1 MTTSSKRYSLTAPF
15 VAIGAFLVRGTD
27 DLGGIAR
34 LAFASALQVLS
45 LRIDRAETIRQL
57 DRLGL
62 SALPLILAGSAI
74 VGGVVAMQGLG
85 YVSRYNATEVYGWAA
100 GLSAYREVG
109 PLLLG
114 LTLAARVGTKNAAEL
129 ASMTAN
135 ERIDAL
141 IALGLDDKRVVLAP
155 RIVAIVAFAF
165 IVFPLCTTTIVG
177 VAFLLAALL
186 GDQLVVVS
194 FYSLVEYLPATHVL
208 EGLAR
213 MIAFGALTAVVST
226 YFGRNSG
233 RQAKSIGAAVYSSSV
248 AAMTAIVILN
258 LYLSLLSGAA

>member
-1 MTTSSKRYSLTAPF
+1 MSPF
-15 VAIGAFLVRGTD
+15 VAIGAVVTRGLD
-27 DLGGIAR
+27 DLGGVVR
-34 LAFASALQVLS
+34 LALATAAQALT
-45 LRIDRAETIRQL
+45 LRIDRAETVRQL

-62 SALPLILAGSAI
+62 SALPLILAGAAI

-141 IALGLDDKRVVLAP
+141 VALGLDDRRVVLAP
-155 RIVAIVAFAF
+155 RIVAITVFAA
-165 IVFPLCTTTIVG
+165 IVFPLCTTTIVA
-177 VAFLLAALL
+177 VAFVLAALL
-186 GDQLVVVS
+186 GDQLMVVS
-194 FYSLVEYLPATHVL
+194 YHSLAEYLPASHIL

-213 MIAFGALTAVVST
+213 LVAFGAVTAVVST

-233 RQAKSIGAAVYSSSV
+233 RQAKSIGSAVYSSSV
-248 AAMTAIVILN
+248 ASMTAIVILN
-258 LYLSLLSGAA
+258 LYLSLFSGAA